1 MLDVTRLRVLVA
13 VARHGSV
20 TAAARALNYA
30 QPSVSHHIA
39 RLEAETGTQL
49 LERVGRGVR
58 LTEAGQLL
66 AERAEEIIGRMD
78 SAEAEL
84 AAHVGLRSGR
94 ARLAAFPSALGTIV
108 PAAAARLAEE
118 TPGLE
123 LMLTEAEPPEAL
135 RMLRAGYVD
144 VAVVFRHYQ
153 EDAGDPPPQPADE
166 GTRGLL
172 LLDEPVHL
180 VTPAHAEGKA
190 GPAAGGTVPIARLAA
205 YAGSRWIAGCE
216 RCRAHLVRQ
225 CESAGFTPR
234 ISFTTDDYLAV
245 QALVAAGLGVT
256 TLPGLC
262 LRAARHPGVVTAPL
276 AGARRHV
283 FAMTYGQ
290 TPGSRAMGRL
300 ITSLQQV
307 AAEPDAATPGAAT
320 PESPGD
326 ARLDLRGLRSPVRV
340 AQASLEQLAARVT
353 RQFGDE
359 VDGFRPL
366 HLRQP
371 AGQASQ
377 NVRRQRLP
385 RLHPSGRLHDCLD
398 LLTPLLVRDAEHGD
412 VRDLRVHDDLGLDL
426 GRVDVGS
433 ARDDHVGLP
442 VAQIQ
447 EAVLGQ
453 VADVADGEVA
463 IEPVRLGLGL
473 VAVVLELHQAHLHVD
488 RARGTGRLGV
498 AVFVGDQQFARR
510 PGQPDGARMCQ
521 PVLRGGDRAAT
532 LGRRVVLPDAGTPPV
547 EHLLLD
553 ADGAGRG
560 GMDQPAHRR
569 QVVLRLRFV
578 WQGQHALEMR
588 RHHVRAGAPVAF
600 GQRQRGLGV
609 EALHADQRVTQ
620 VQRRAAERR
629 HGSVVVRRAHQVR
642 VGLAVDD
649 AEHAK

>member
-49 LERVGRGVR
+49 LERVGRGIR

-66 AERAEEIIGRMD
+66 AERAEEIIGRLD

-94 ARLAAFPSALGTIV
+94 VRLAAFPSALGTLV
-108 PAAAARLAEE
+108 PAAAASLAAG
-118 TPGLE
+118 TQGLE
-123 LMLTEAEPPEAL
+123 FMLTEAEPPEAL

-153 EDAGDPPPQPADE
+153 QDAGDPAPQPADE
-166 GTRGLL
+166 GTSGVL

-180 VTPAHAEGKA
+180 VTPAPAEGDTGA
-190 GPAAGGTVPIARLAA
+190 TQGDPVPIASLAA

-262 LRAARHPGVVTAPL
+262 LRAAQHPGVVTAPL

-290 TPGSRAMGRL
+290 PPGSRATARL
-300 ITSLQQV
+300 IAALLQ
-307 AAEPDAATPGAAT
+307 AAGQLDAATPAAAAVQSRGVT
-320 PESPGD
+320 
-326 ARLDLRGLRSPVRV
+326 RLDIRGLGCPVRIP
-340 AQASLEQLAARVT
+340 QAPLEQLAARVA
-353 RQFGDE
+353 RQFRDE

-371 AGQASQ
+371 AREPGQ
-377 NVRRQRLP
+377 NVRGQRVP
-385 RLHPSGRLHDCLD
+385 RLNSGGRLHDRLD
-398 LLTPLLVRDAEHGD
+398 LLAPLLIRDAEHRD
-412 VRDLRVHDDLGLDL
+412 VSDLRVHDDLGFDL
-426 GRVDVGS
+426 RRIDVGS
-433 ARDDHVGLP
+433 ARNDHVGLA
-442 VAQIQ
+442 VA
-447 EAVLGQ
+447 
-453 VADVADGEVA
+453 
-463 IEPVRLGLGL
+463 
-473 VAVVLELHQAHLHVD
+473 
-488 RARGTGRLGV
+488 
-498 AVFVGDQQFARR
+498 
-510 PGQPDGARMCQ
+510 
-521 PVLRGGDRAAT
+521 
-532 LGRRVVLPDAGTPPV
+532 
-547 EHLLLD
+547 
-553 ADGAGRG
+553 
-560 GMDQPAHRR
+560 
-569 QVVLRLRFV
+569 
-578 WQGQHALEMR
+578 
-588 RHHVRAGAPVAF
+588 
-600 GQRQRGLGV
+600 
-609 EALHADQRVTQ
+609 
-620 VQRRAAERR
+620 
-629 HGSVVVRRAHQVR
+629 
-642 VGLAVDD
+642 
-649 AEHAK
+649 